1 MMNDRLVMQT
11 CVKGCYRIDREH
23 PRVIYLKNTLELEY
37 IWLSESYL
45 DEIQGVEGLTV
56 ESEPEYIQFDQQG
69 NILRMP

>member
-1 MMNDRLVMQT
+1 MATPTASVRQMSSIR
-11 CVKGCYRIDREH
+11 
-23 PRVIYLKNTLELEY
+23 KNPLELEY